1 MMRKWHEEKPFT
13 FGIVFLISFIFLD
26 VADARWFIPRM
37 RPVCNGEI
45 TDQQSRACSGWIK
58 KINKKEQSDVRI
70 TERRPRGSNRYF
82 EKNANG
88 EWLRTLES
96 FGREPDKKR

>member
-1 MMRKWHEEKPFT
+1 MMKKWHEEKPFT

-45 TDQQSRACSGWIK
+45 TDQQARACSGWIK
-58 KINKKEQSDVRI
+58 KINNKEQSDVRI
-70 TERRPRGSNRYF
+70 TERRPRSSNRDTTPDIHMR
-82 EKNANG
+82 EQERAIID
-88 EWLRTLES
+88 
-96 FGREPDKKR
+96 FGGK